1 MEDES
6 QYYVNHLTTINL
18 GPGEDTQTVEEAV
31 KKLKTLDAKGK
42 IWTQEMFMKVDNST
56 VSLLDVDSKDVL
68 ENYPLGAIELCDSL
82 QENWKF
88 NSVLI
93 LVCRDAHQVN
103 PEVNFFQ
110 CSDVGAELIK
120 SDVNSAITD
129 FRNGNSNERPDVLR
143 YNQQKMNEPRE
154 TEDMLLA
161 PRAPLTYNPSGKHH
175 ELTPLEPTVVVLTQ
189 PPPGTPE
196 LNGSGRTAMDQTEQR
211 TARDVMI
218 LNHTF
223 DDIEGFMARLQKAA
237 EAYKVLDQRKRSR
250 MGKKKNGRE
259 SGEGLLTIRA
269 RPPTEAEF
277 RDTLQKYK
285 YSFSLLT
292 KLQNHIMNPSAVEL
306 IHFLFPPLEN
316 MLDTTGI
323 EIARSI
329 RSPYLTH
336 EAVNLLEATLN
347 EKEMALWK
355 SLGDN
360 WTLSRMQL
368 PPEQWGAP
376 YHIAFNS
383 GWQPNQ
389 FDQQGNPW
397 EDPVELQLKHEMLRL
412 QQSDPQATTIS
423 HTNGHH
429 EESVRK
435 PMQCSYDFVARNN
448 TELSVLSGEVLEVLD
463 DSKQWWK
470 MRNRSGQVGYV
481 PYNILAPIPDTDSS
495 TAMYSYVIP
504 KEERKSRKGTPPPTF
519 PKNVNRLK
527 PQIQQIPD
535 HPSSPPKEKDFNSKI
550 NEELLLRLTSGRV
563 APQKSFQVQKTL
575 DTSVPLNYDS
585 PASEVRA
592 WLEAKGFSS
601 PTVNSLGIL
610 TGAQLFSLQKEEL
623 KSVSPEEG
631 TRVYSQ
637 IMVQKSLLED
647 NQSITELE
655 AVMEKQKKKVDSE
668 IGLTTL

>member
-1 MEDES
+1 MSYRSEDSRERSHSGDYHSKPSGRSIYEQRKKYAHTSFSMEDES

-211 TARDVMI
+211 TARDVVSDTVYY
-218 LNHTF
+218 LNIT
-223 DDIEGFMARLQKAA
+223 A
-237 EAYKVLDQRKRSR
+237 S
-250 MGKKKNGRE
+250 
-259 SGEGLLTIRA
+259 
-269 RPPTEAEF
+269 
-277 RDTLQKYK
+277 
-285 YSFSLLT
+285 
-292 KLQNHIMNPSAVEL
+292 KLFALVQ
-306 IHFLFPPLEN
+306 